1 MLLYIR
7 KILLD
12 LKDEEYRKFTLKL
25 IPNIEE
31 NKVIGVRV
39 PKLREIIKKELKNI
53 ESKEKYLNQ
62 LIEFKYF
69 EEYNIYMYILE
80 KENDLEKAIYRIK
93 EILPFIDNWATCDIS
108 SPKVFKKYPK
118 EIYKFAKECINSD
131 KPYIKRYGIVLLLSN
146 RLYNYIDLVINSED
160 NDQYYVK
167 MVKAWY
173 LSMALVYNYEKTIKY
188 FEEKKIDKWVH
199 NKALQKAIES
209 RQIDINVKEYL
220 KKLKL
225 HH

>member
-7 KILLD
+7 KILLE
-12 LKDEEYRKFTLKL
+12 LKDEKYREFTLKL

-31 NKVIGVRV
+31 NKVIGVRA
-39 PKLREIIKKELKNI
+39 PKLREIVKKELKNI

-62 LIEFKYF
+62 LTEFKYF

-118 EIYKFAKECINSD
+118 EVYRFAKECINSD
-131 KPYIKRYGIVLLLSN
+131 KPYIKRYGIGLLLSN
-146 RLYNYIDLVINSED
+146 RLYDYTDLVINSED
-160 NDQYYVK
+160 NDEYYVK

>member
-12 LKDEEYRKFTLKL
+12 LKDEEYRKFILKL

-31 NKVIGVRV
+31 NKVIGVRA

-62 LIEFKYF
+62 LTEFKYF

-80 KENDLEKAIYRIK
+80 KEKGLNIAINRIK

-118 EIYKFAKECINSD
+118 EVYRFAKECINSD
-131 KPYIKRYGIVLLLSN
+131 KPYIKRYGIGLLLSN
-146 RLYNYIDLVINSED
+146 RLYDYTDLVINSED
-160 NDQYYVK
+160 NDEYYVK

-199 NKALQKAIES
+199 NKALQKSIES

-220 KKLKL
+220 RKLKL

>member
-7 KILLD
+7 KMLLD

-31 NKVIGVRV
+31 NKVIGVRT
-39 PKLREIIKKELKNI
+39 PKLREIVKKELKNI

-62 LIEFKYF
+62 LTEFKYF

-108 SPKVFKKYPK
+108 SPKIFKKYP
-118 EIYKFAKECINSD
+118 EEVYRFAKECINSD
-131 KPYIKRYGIVLLLSN
+131 KPYIKRYGIGLLLSN
-146 RLYNYIDLVINSED
+146 RLYDYTDLVINSED
-160 NDQYYVK
+160 NDEYYVK

-173 LSMALVYNYEKTIKY
+173 LSMALVYDYEKTIKY
-188 FEEKKIDKWVH
+188 FEEGKIEKWVH

-220 KKLKL
+220 RKLKL

>member
-7 KILLD
+7 KILLE
-12 LKDEEYRKFTLKL
+12 LKDEKYREFTLKL

-31 NKVIGVRV
+31 NKVIGVRT
-39 PKLREIIKKELKNI
+39 PKLREIVKKELKNI

-62 LIEFKYF
+62 LTEFKYF

-80 KENDLEKAIYRIK
+80 KEKDLNIAINRIK
-93 EILPFIDNWATCDIS
+93 DILPFIDNWATCDIS

-118 EIYKFAKECINSD
+118 EVYRFAKECINSD
-131 KPYIKRYGIVLLLSN
+131 KPYIKRYGIGLLLSN
-146 RLYNYIDLVINSED
+146 RLYDYTDLVINSED
-160 NDQYYVK
+160 NDEYYVK

-188 FEEKKIDKWVH
+188 FEEKKIDKWVY

-209 RQIDINVKEYL
+209 RQIDINIKEYL
-220 KKLKL
+220 RKLKL

>member
-1 MLLYIR
+1 MLSYIR

-12 LKDEEYRKFTLKL
+12 LKDEEYRKFILKL

-31 NKVIGVRV
+31 NKVIGVRA
-39 PKLREIIKKELKNI
+39 PKLREIIKNELKNI

-62 LIEFKYF
+62 LSEFKYF

-80 KENDLEKAIYRIK
+80 KEKDLNIAINRIK
-93 EILPFIDNWATCDIS
+93 DILPFIDNWATCDIS
-108 SPKVFKKYPK
+108 SPKIFKKYPK
-118 EIYKFAKECINSD
+118 EIYRFAKECINSD
-131 KPYIKRYGIVLLLSN
+131 KPYIKRYGIGLLLSN
-146 RLYNYIDLVINSED
+146 RLYDYTDLVINSED
-160 NDQYYVK
+160 NDEYYVK

-173 LSMALVYNYEKTIKY
+173 LSMALVYDYEKTIKY
-188 FEEKKIDKWVH
+188 FEEGKIEKWVH

-209 RQIDINVKEYL
+209 RQIDIKVKEYL
-220 KKLKL
+220 RKLKL

>member
-12 LKDEEYRKFTLKL
+12 LKDEEYRKFILKL

-31 NKVIGVRV
+31 NKVIGVRT
-39 PKLREIIKKELKNI
+39 PKLREIVKKELKNI

-62 LIEFKYF
+62 LTEFKYF

-80 KENDLEKAIYRIK
+80 KEKDLEKAIYRIK

-118 EIYKFAKECINSD
+118 EVYRFAKECINSD
-131 KPYIKRYGIVLLLSN
+131 KPYIKRYGIGLLLSN
-146 RLYNYIDLVINSED
+146 RLYDCTDLVINSED
-160 NDQYYVK
+160 NDEYYVK

-220 KKLKL
+220 RKLKL

>member
-1 MLLYIR
+1 MLSYIR

-12 LKDEEYRKFTLKL
+12 LKDEEYRKFILKL

-31 NKVIGVRV
+31 NKVIGVRA
-39 PKLREIIKKELKNI
+39 PKLREIIKNELKSI
-53 ESKEKYLNQ
+53 QSKEKYLNQ
-62 LIEFKYF
+62 LSEFKYF

-80 KENDLEKAIYRIK
+80 KEKDLNIAINRIK
-93 EILPFIDNWATCDIS
+93 DILPFIDNWATCDIS

-118 EIYKFAKECINSD
+118 EVYKFSKECINSE
-131 KPYIKRYGIVLLLSN
+131 KPYIKRYGIGLLLSN
-146 RLYNYIDLVINSED
+146 RLYDYTDLVINSED
-160 NDQYYVK
+160 NDEYYVK

-173 LSMALVYNYEKTIKY
+173 LSMALVYDYEKTIKY

-209 RQIDINVKEYL
+209 RQIDIKVKEYL
-220 KKLKL
+220 RKLKL

>member
-7 KILLD
+7 KILLE
-12 LKDEEYRKFTLKL
+12 LKDEKYREFTLKL

-31 NKVIGVRV
+31 NKVIGVKA

-80 KENDLEKAIYRIK
+80 KEKDLEKAIYRIK

-131 KPYIKRYGIVLLLSN
+131 KPYIKRYGIGLLLSN
-146 RLYNYIDLVINSED
+146 RLYDCTDLVINSED
-160 NDQYYVK
+160 NDEYYVK

-220 KKLKL
+220 RKLKL

>member
-7 KILLD
+7 KMLLD

-31 NKVIGVRV
+31 NKVIGVRA

-62 LIEFKYF
+62 LTEFKYF

-80 KENDLEKAIYRIK
+80 KENNLEKAIYRIK

-118 EIYKFAKECINSD
+118 EIYRFAKECINSD
-131 KPYIKRYGIVLLLSN
+131 KPYIKRYGIGLLLSN
-146 RLYNYIDLVINSED
+146 RLYDYTDLVINSED
-160 NDQYYVK
+160 NDEYYVK

-220 KKLKL
+220 RKLKL

>member
-7 KILLD
+7 KMLLD

-31 NKVIGVRV
+31 NKVIGVRA

-62 LIEFKYF
+62 LSEFKYF

-80 KENDLEKAIYRIK
+80 KEKDLEKAIYRIK

-118 EIYKFAKECINSD
+118 EVYRFAKECINSD
-131 KPYIKRYGIVLLLSN
+131 KPYIKRYGIGLLLSN
-146 RLYNYIDLVINSED
+146 RLYDCTDLVINSED
-160 NDQYYVK
+160 NDEYYVK

-220 KKLKL
+220 RKLKL

>member
-7 KILLD
+7 KMLLD

-31 NKVIGVRV
+31 NKVIGVRA

-80 KENDLEKAIYRIK
+80 KEKGLNIAINRIK

-118 EIYKFAKECINSD
+118 EVYRFAKECINSD
-131 KPYIKRYGIVLLLSN
+131 KPYIKRYGIGLLLSN
-146 RLYNYIDLVINSED
+146 RLYDYTDLVINSED
-160 NDQYYVK
+160 NDEYYVK

-199 NKALQKAIES
+199 NKALQKSIES

-220 KKLKL
+220 RKLKL

>member
-7 KILLD
+7 KMLLD

-31 NKVIGVRV
+31 NKVIGVRA
-39 PKLREIIKKELKNI
+39 PKLREIVKKELKNI

-62 LIEFKYF
+62 LSEFKYF

-80 KENDLEKAIYRIK
+80 KEKDLEKAIYRIK
-93 EILPFIDNWATCDIS
+93 EILPFIDNWATCDIL
-108 SPKVFKKYPK
+108 SPKIFKKYPK
-118 EIYKFAKECINSD
+118 EVYRFAKECINSD
-131 KPYIKRYGIVLLLSN
+131 MPYIKRYGIGLLLSN
-146 RLYNYIDLVINSED
+146 RLYDYTDLVINSED
-160 NDQYYVK
+160 NDEYYVK

-188 FEEKKIDKWVH
+188 FEEKKIDEWVH

-220 KKLKL
+220 RKLKL

>member
-7 KILLD
+7 KMLLD

-31 NKVIGVRV
+31 NKVIGVRA

-131 KPYIKRYGIVLLLSN
+131 KPYIKRYGIGLLLSN
-146 RLYNYIDLVINSED
+146 RLYDYTDLVINSED
-160 NDQYYVK
+160 NDEYYVK

-220 KKLKL
+220 RKLKL

>member
-7 KILLD
+7 KMLLD

-31 NKVIGVRV
+31 NKVIGVRA

-118 EIYKFAKECINSD
+118 EVYRFAKECINSD
-131 KPYIKRYGIVLLLSN
+131 KPYIKRYGIGLLLSN
-146 RLYNYIDLVINSED
+146 RLYDYIDLVINSED
-160 NDQYYVK
+160 NDEYYVK

-173 LSMALVYNYEKTIKY
+173 LSMALVYNYEKIIKY

-220 KKLKL
+220 RKLKL

>member
-7 KILLD
+7 KILLE
-12 LKDEEYRKFTLKL
+12 LKDEKYREFTLKL

-31 NKVIGVRV
+31 NKVIGVRT
-39 PKLREIIKKELKNI
+39 PKLREIVKKELKNI

-62 LIEFKYF
+62 LTEFKYF

-80 KENDLEKAIYRIK
+80 KEKDLEKAIYRIK

-118 EIYKFAKECINSD
+118 EVYRFAKECINSD
-131 KPYIKRYGIVLLLSN
+131 KPYIKRYGIGLLLSN

-160 NDQYYVK
+160 NDEYYVK

-220 KKLKL
+220 RKLKL

>member
-1 MLLYIR
+1 MLSYIR
-7 KILLD
+7 KMLLD

-31 NKVIGVRV
+31 NKVIGVRTH
-39 PKLREIIKKELKNI
+39 KLRGIVKKELKNI

-62 LIEFKYF
+62 LSEFKYF

-80 KENDLEKAIYRIK
+80 KEKDLNIAINRIK
-93 EILPFIDNWATCDIS
+93 DILPFIDNWATCDIS
-108 SPKVFKKYPK
+108 SPKIFKKYPK
-118 EIYKFAKECINSD
+118 EVYRFAKECINSE
-131 KPYIKRYGIVLLLSN
+131 KPYIKRYGIGLLLSN
-146 RLYNYIDLVINSED
+146 RLYDYTDLVINSED
-160 NDQYYVK
+160 NDEYYVK

-173 LSMALVYNYEKTIKY
+173 LSMALVYNYKKTIKY
-188 FEEKKIDKWVH
+188 FEDKKIDKWVH

-209 RQIDINVKEYL
+209 RQIDIKVKEYL
-220 KKLKL
+220 RKLKL

>member
-7 KILLD
+7 KMLLD

-31 NKVIGVRV
+31 NKVIGVRA

-108 SPKVFKKYPK
+108 SPKVFKKYHK

-131 KPYIKRYGIVLLLSN
+131 KPYIKRYGIGLLLSN
-146 RLYNYIDLVINSED
+146 RLYDYTDLVINSED
-160 NDQYYVK
+160 NDEYYVK

-220 KKLKL
+220 RKLKL

>member
-7 KILLD
+7 KMLLD

-31 NKVIGVRV
+31 NKVIGVRA

-80 KENDLEKAIYRIK
+80 KEKDLNIAINRIK

-118 EIYKFAKECINSD
+118 EVYRFAKECINSD
-131 KPYIKRYGIVLLLSN
+131 KPYIKRYGIGLLLSN
-146 RLYNYIDLVINSED
+146 RLYDYTDLVINSKD
-160 NDQYYVK
+160 NDEYYVK

-220 KKLKL
+220 RKLKL

>member
-7 KILLD
+7 KMLLD

-31 NKVIGVRV
+31 NKVIGVRT

-62 LIEFKYF
+62 LSEFKYF

-80 KENDLEKAIYRIK
+80 KEKDLNIAINRIK

-118 EIYKFAKECINSD
+118 EVYRFAKECINSD

>member
-7 KILLD
+7 KMLLD

-31 NKVIGVRV
+31 NKVIGVRA
-39 PKLREIIKKELKNI
+39 PKLREIVKKELKNI

-62 LIEFKYF
+62 LSEFKYF

-80 KENDLEKAIYRIK
+80 KEKDLEKAIYRIK

-108 SPKVFKKYPK
+108 SPKIFKKYPK
-118 EIYKFAKECINSD
+118 EVYRFAKECINSD
-131 KPYIKRYGIVLLLSN
+131 MPYIKRYGIGLLLSN
-146 RLYNYIDLVINSED
+146 RLYDYTDLVINSED
-160 NDQYYVK
+160 NDEYYVK

>member
-7 KILLD
+7 NMLLD

-31 NKVIGVRV
+31 NKVIGVRT
-39 PKLREIIKKELKNI
+39 PKLREIVKKELKNI

-108 SPKVFKKYPK
+108 APKVFKKYPK
-118 EIYKFAKECINSD
+118 EVYRFAKECINSD
-131 KPYIKRYGIVLLLSN
+131 KPYIKRYGIGLLLSN
-146 RLYNYIDLVINSED
+146 RLYNYTDFVINSED
-160 NDQYYVK
+160 NDEYYVK

-220 KKLKL
+220 RKLKL

>member
-7 KILLD
+7 KMLLD

-31 NKVIGVRV
+31 NKVIGVRT
-39 PKLREIIKKELKNI
+39 PKLREIVKKELKNI

-62 LIEFKYF
+62 LTEFKYF

-108 SPKVFKKYPK
+108 SPKIFKKYP
-118 EIYKFAKECINSD
+118 EEVYRFAKECINSD
-131 KPYIKRYGIVLLLSN
+131 KPYIKRYGIGLLLSN
-146 RLYNYIDLVINSED
+146 RLYDYTDLVINSED
-160 NDQYYVK
+160 NDGYYVK

-220 KKLKL
+220 RKLKL

>member
-1 MLLYIR
+1 MLSYIR
-7 KILLD
+7 KMLLD

-31 NKVIGVRV
+31 NKVIGVRA
-39 PKLREIIKKELKNI
+39 PKLREIIKNELKSI
-53 ESKEKYLNQ
+53 QSKEKYLNQ
-62 LIEFKYF
+62 LSVFKYF

-80 KENDLEKAIYRIK
+80 KEKDLNIAINRIK
-93 EILPFIDNWATCDIS
+93 DILPFIDNWATCDIS

-118 EIYKFAKECINSD
+118 EVYKFSKECINSE
-131 KPYIKRYGIVLLLSN
+131 KPYIKRYGIGLLLSN
-146 RLYNYIDLVINSED
+146 RLYDYTDLVINSED
-160 NDQYYVK
+160 NDEYYVK

-173 LSMALVYNYEKTIKY
+173 LSMALVYDYEKTIKY
-188 FEEKKIDKWVH
+188 FEEGKIEKWVH

-209 RQIDINVKEYL
+209 RQIDIKVKEYL
-220 KKLKL
+220 RKLKL

>member
-7 KILLD
+7 KILLE
-12 LKDEEYRKFTLKL
+12 LKDEKYREFTLKL

-31 NKVIGVRV
+31 NKVIGVRT
-39 PKLREIIKKELKNI
+39 PKLREIVKKELKNI

-62 LIEFKYF
+62 LTEFKYF

-80 KENDLEKAIYRIK
+80 KEKDLEKAIYRIK

-108 SPKVFKKYPK
+108 APKVFKKYPK
-118 EIYKFAKECINSD
+118 EVYRFAKECINSD
-131 KPYIKRYGIVLLLSN
+131 KPYIKRYGRGLLLSN
-146 RLYNYIDLVINSED
+146 RLYDYTDLVINSED
-160 NDQYYVK
+160 NDEYYVK
-167 MVKAWY
+167 MVKSWY

-220 KKLKL
+220 RKLKL

>member
-7 KILLD
+7 KILLE
-12 LKDEEYRKFTLKL
+12 LKDEKYREFTLKL

-31 NKVIGVRV
+31 NKVIGVKA

-80 KENDLEKAIYRIK
+80 KEKDLEKAIYRIK

-118 EIYKFAKECINSD
+118 EVYRFAKECINSD
-131 KPYIKRYGIVLLLSN
+131 KPYIKRYGIGLLLSN
-146 RLYNYIDLVINSED
+146 RLYDYTDLVINSED
-160 NDQYYVK
+160 NDEYYVK
-167 MVKAWY
+167 MVKSWY

-220 KKLKL
+220 RKLKL

>member
-1 MLLYIR
+1 MLSYIR
-7 KILLD
+7 KMLLD

-31 NKVIGVRV
+31 NKVIGVRA
-39 PKLREIIKKELKNI
+39 PKLREIIKNELKNI

-62 LIEFKYF
+62 LSEFKYF

-80 KENDLEKAIYRIK
+80 KEKDLNIAINRIK
-93 EILPFIDNWATCDIS
+93 DILPFIDNWATCDIS
-108 SPKVFKKYPK
+108 SPKIFKKYPK
-118 EIYKFAKECINSD
+118 EVYKFSKECINSD
-131 KPYIKRYGIVLLLSN
+131 KPYIKRYGIGLLLSN
-146 RLYNYIDLVINSED
+146 RLYDYTDLVINSED
-160 NDQYYVK
+160 NDEYYVK

-173 LSMALVYNYEKTIKY
+173 LSMALVYDYEKTIKY
-188 FEEKKIDKWVH
+188 FEEGKIEKWVH

-209 RQIDINVKEYL
+209 RQIDIKVKEYL
-220 KKLKL
+220 RKLKL

>member
-7 KILLD
+7 KMLLD

-31 NKVIGVRV
+31 NKVIGVRT
-39 PKLREIIKKELKNI
+39 PKLREIVKKELKNI

-62 LIEFKYF
+62 LTEFKYF

-80 KENDLEKAIYRIK
+80 KEKDLEKAIYRIK

-118 EIYKFAKECINSD
+118 EVYRFAKECINSD
-131 KPYIKRYGIVLLLSN
+131 KPYIKRYGIGLLLSN
-146 RLYNYIDLVINSED
+146 RLYDYTDLVINSED
-160 NDQYYVK
+160 NDEYYVK

-220 KKLKL
+220 RKLKL

>member
-1 MLLYIR
+1 MLSYIR
-7 KILLD
+7 KMLLD

-31 NKVIGVRV
+31 NKVIGVRA
-39 PKLREIIKKELKNI
+39 PKLREIIKNELKNI

-62 LIEFKYF
+62 LSEFKYF

-80 KENDLEKAIYRIK
+80 KEKDLNIAINRIK
-93 EILPFIDNWATCDIS
+93 DILPFIDNWATCDIS

-118 EIYKFAKECINSD
+118 EVYKFSKECINSE
-131 KPYIKRYGIVLLLSN
+131 KPYIKRYGIGLLLSN
-146 RLYNYIDLVINSED
+146 RLYDYTDLVINSED
-160 NDQYYVK
+160 NDEYYVK

-173 LSMALVYNYEKTIKY
+173 LSMALVYDYEKTIKY

-209 RQIDINVKEYL
+209 RQIDIKVKEYL
-220 KKLKL
+220 RKLKL

>member
-7 KILLD
+7 KMLLD

-31 NKVIGVRV
+31 NKVIGVRA

-53 ESKEKYLNQ
+53 ESKEKYLNK
-62 LIEFKYF
+62 LTEFKYF

-80 KENDLEKAIYRIK
+80 KEKDLEKAIYRIK

-118 EIYKFAKECINSD
+118 EVYRFAKECINSD
-131 KPYIKRYGIVLLLSN
+131 KPYIKRYGIGLLLSN
-146 RLYNYIDLVINSED
+146 RLYDYTDLVINSED
-160 NDQYYVK
+160 NDEYYVK

-220 KKLKL
+220 RKLKL

>member
-7 KILLD
+7 KMLLD

-62 LIEFKYF
+62 LTKFKYF

-80 KENDLEKAIYRIK
+80 KEKDLEKAIYRIK

-118 EIYKFAKECINSD
+118 EVYRFAKECINSD
-131 KPYIKRYGIVLLLSN
+131 KPYIKRYGIGLLLSN
-146 RLYNYIDLVINSED
+146 RLYDYTDLVINSED
-160 NDQYYVK
+160 NDEYYVK

>member
-1 MLLYIR
+1 MLSYIR
-7 KILLD
+7 KMLLD

-31 NKVIGVRV
+31 NKVIGVRA
-39 PKLREIIKKELKNI
+39 PKLREIIKNKLKSI
-53 ESKEKYLNQ
+53 QSKEKYLNQ
-62 LIEFKYF
+62 LSEFKYF

-80 KENDLEKAIYRIK
+80 KEKDLNIAINRIK
-93 EILPFIDNWATCDIS
+93 DILPFIDNWATCDIS
-108 SPKVFKKYPK
+108 SPKIFKKYPK
-118 EIYKFAKECINSD
+118 EVYKFSKECINSE
-131 KPYIKRYGIVLLLSN
+131 KPYIKRYGIGLLLSN
-146 RLYNYIDLVINSED
+146 RLYDYTDLVINSED
-160 NDQYYVK
+160 NDEYYVK

-173 LSMALVYNYEKTIKY
+173 LSMALVYDYEKTIKY

-209 RQIDINVKEYL
+209 RQIDIKVKEYL
-220 KKLKL
+220 RKLKL

>member
-7 KILLD
+7 KMLLD

-31 NKVIGVRV
+31 NKVIGVRA

-62 LIEFKYF
+62 LSEFKYF

-80 KENDLEKAIYRIK
+80 KEKNLEKAIYRIK

-108 SPKVFKKYPK
+108 SPKIFKKYPK
-118 EIYKFAKECINSD
+118 EVYRFAKECINSD
-131 KPYIKRYGIVLLLSN
+131 KPYIKRYGIGLLLSN
-146 RLYNYIDLVINSED
+146 RLYDYTDLVINSED
-160 NDQYYVK
+160 NDEYYVK